1 MSRRSLR
8 HPFRG
13 DHRYPRPVRR
23 RRPGRPRRVHQPRMR
38 PRRQVNVAG
47 LVASPEEQPSRP
59 SLRLQVVG
67 LIVLALFAVMVL
79 RLWSLSVI
87 DHSRYTAAVNR
98 NEVRDVT
105 VPAPRGLIVDRHNT
119 VLVGNQV
126 QQQIAL
132 SRAQALQDPAIIGS
146 VAALVGV
153 PPSQIEQDLNN
164 SQYSPYEPVPVLT
177 GASMSTVEWLES
189 HQSEFPGVSVQPVSV
204 RTYPQNQPAGQ
215 PVATAVLGYVSQIN
229 AAELKAHA
237 NAGYTQAS
245 QYGQS
250 GLENEYEPYLRGTEG
265 LKRVAVN
272 PQGQQVGVVSETPPR
287 PGDTLVTNIDL
298 GLQEAVQTALN
309 TDIQADRRTFD
320 PVAGQYPTANDA
332 AAVVMNAR
340 NGQVLAMASYPT
352 YDLSEWV
359 GGISQAQYNQ
369 LTSTC
374 QTVSVTTAC
383 PLINYAIDGL
393 YTPGSTFKLNTATAA
408 LDDGLINGS
417 TLVNDTG
424 SFTVP
429 NCHGGGRCTFHD
441 AEAVGAGLVNVTTA
455 LTISDDYFFYNL
467 GYLFYTDPNPALR
480 LGIQQTAAA
489 YGLGHPTGIDLPG
502 EASGQVDGPA
512 LRAAQHK
519 ADPKA
524 FPYGTYYVG
533 DNLETA
539 FGQGETLITPIQEAT
554 AYGTFANGGTRYQP
568 QVVNSIVSP
577 TGKVIKRFAPKVM
590 GHVSLPPS
598 TYQPMLAGFS
608 GVVQQPSGLAYGTFQ
623 QYAHFP
629 ESSFPVAGK
638 TGTAD
643 TNSGEPNAWFVG
655 FGPTNAAP
663 SEPEYVVAVVVDHG
677 GYGAAAA
684 APAVARIFDYL
695 YSNPVQPVQLPTA
708 SHQPTTTAP
717 STVPPIG
724 TPPPP
729 TTTTVP
735 GG

>member
-1 MSRRSLR
+1 
-8 HPFRG
+8 
-13 DHRYPRPVRR
+13 
-23 RRPGRPRRVHQPRMR
+23 MR
-38 PRRQVNVAG
+38 PRRQVHVAG

-59 SLRLQVVG
+59 NVRLQVVG
-67 LIVLALFAVMVL
+67 LIVVALFGVMVL

-105 VPAPRGLIVDRHNT
+105 VPAPRGLIVDRNGT

-126 QQQIAL
+126 QEQIVL
-132 SRAQALQDPAIIGS
+132 SRAEALQDPAIVGS

-153 PPSQIEQDLNN
+153 SPSQIEQDLNN
-164 SQYSPYEPVPVLT
+164 SQYSPYEPVPVQT

-204 RTYPQNQPAGQ
+204 RTYPQNQAAGQ
-215 PVATAVLGYVSQIN
+215 PVATGVLGYVSQIN

-237 NAGYTQAS
+237 GDGYTQAS

-250 GLENEYEPYLRGTEG
+250 GLENEYEPYLKGTQG
-265 LKRVAVN
+265 IKRVEVN

-298 GLQEAVQTALN
+298 GLQEAVQSALAN
-309 TDIQADRRTFD
+309 DIATTRKTLD
-320 PVAGQYPTANDA
+320 PVGGQYPTANDG
-332 AAVVMNAR
+332 AAVVLDAHT
-340 NGQVLAMASYPT
+340 GQVLAMASYPT
-352 YDLSEWV
+352 YDLADWV

-369 LTSTC
+369 LSSSC
-374 QTVSVTTAC
+374 QTVSITTGC
-383 PLINYAIDGL
+383 PLINYALDGL

-408 LDDGLINGS
+408 LDDGVINAG
-417 TLVNDTG
+417 TYVDDTG
-424 SFTVP
+424 AYTVP
-429 NCHGGGRCTFHD
+429 NCHGGGRCSFHD
-441 AEAVGAGLVNVTTA
+441 AEAAGAGEVNVTTA
-455 LTISDDYFFYNL
+455 LTISDDYYFYNL
-467 GYLFYTDPNPALR
+467 GFLFYTDPNQALAD
-480 LGIQQTAAA
+480 GIQQTAAA

-519 ADPKA
+519 SDPKV
-524 FPYGTYYVG
+524 FPFGTYFVG

-539 FGQGETLITPIQEAT
+539 FGQGETLLTPIQQAT
-554 AYGTFANGGTRYQP
+554 AYATFANGGTRYQP
-568 QVVNSIVSP
+568 QVAAAVVTPEGSV
-577 TGKVIKRFAPKVM
+577 VKRFAPKPTGTVPL
-590 GHVSLPPS
+590 SAANR
-598 TYQPMLAGFS
+598 QAMLQGFLGAVNS
-608 GVVQQPSGLAYGTFQ
+608 PGGTAYPTFQ

-629 ESSFPVAGK
+629 EASFPVAGK

-643 TNSGEPNAWFVG
+643 TNSGEPDSWFVG

-663 SEPEYVVAVVVDHG
+663 NEPEYVVAVAVDHG
-677 GYGAAAA
+677 GYGANGS
-684 APAVARIFDYL
+684 APAVAQIFNYL
-695 YSNPVQPVQLPTA
+695 YSNPVQPVQVPTA
-708 SHQPTTTAP
+708 PHQPSTTAL

-724 TPPPP
+724 TPPPA
-729 TTTTVP
+729 TTGP